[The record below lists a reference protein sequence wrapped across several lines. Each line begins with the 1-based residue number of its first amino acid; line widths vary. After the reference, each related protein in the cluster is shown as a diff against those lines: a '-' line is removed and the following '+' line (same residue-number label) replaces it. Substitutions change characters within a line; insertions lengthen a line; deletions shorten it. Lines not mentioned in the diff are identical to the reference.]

1 LRNRKGSKTMA
12 HKFNPKEFWKLESP
26 ERKKILPPV
35 ETLKRLGLKENDK
48 FIDIGCGI
56 GYFTIP
62 AIEIVGPGG
71 RVYGLDTSTEMLEEL
86 KRRLPTYCLE
96 NVELIKTREYEL
108 GLEKCSATFAFM
120 STVLHEV
127 DDKERILRN
136 VNEILIQ
143 KGRIAIIEW
152 EKKNS
157 SLGPPKEHRIDKEY
171 VKRILQFSGYE
182 LLKML
187 SIDSEFY
194 AIVGEKK

>member
-1 LRNRKGSKTMA
+1 MA
-12 HKFNPKEFWKLESP
+12 HKFNPKEYWKLERP
-26 ERKKILPPV
+26 ERKKKLPPM
-35 ETLKRLGLKENDK
+35 ETLKRLGLKENDI

-86 KRRLPTYCLE
+86 KRRLHNNGLE
-96 NVELIKTREYEL
+96 NVELIKTAEYDF
-108 GLEKCSATFAFM
+108 GLERNSASFAFM

-127 DDKERILRN
+127 NDKERMLEN

-152 EKKNS
+152 EKKES

-171 VKRILQFSGYE
+171 VKRVLQCSGFDLME
-182 LLKML
+182 VL
-187 SIDSEFY
+187 SIGSEFY
-194 AIVGEKK
+194 AIVGEKKCE